1 MSKIHIPVIEAFK
14 NKLPKKLNNTESTG
28 DKLFLFGNCIAKWK
42 DNKIYISDGNYR
54 LTNTTKDRLS
64 MLGAWTSSRKGVYY
78 KDGVQWNGHW
88 IEINTKPVEIK
99 KTLWT

>member
-1 MSKIHIPVIEAFK
+1 
-14 NKLPKKLNNTESTG
+14 
-28 DKLFLFGNCIAKWK
+28 
-42 DNKIYISDGNYR
+42 
-54 LTNTTKDRLS
+54 